1 MVAAYDGAMR
11 ELDFSGP
18 EDPGAETLAKTIVAL
33 AKRGER
39 NPIRL
44 QQRAIEALS
53 GTPPDAAS
61 A

>member
-1 MVAAYDGAMR
+1 MVAAYESAIG
-11 ELDFSGP
+11 ELNFSGP
-18 EDPGAETLAKTIVAL
+18 EDPGAETLAKMIAAL
-33 AKRGER
+33 AKQGER

-44 QQRAIEALS
+44 QQLAIEALS